1 MFYEFKQVSD
11 VEVLNIYV
19 QMVDLTENRLDDSVD
34 LDTVR
39 NMIDYMLPRKE
50 EHVYNQI
57 NMSNMAEHLVRF
69 IPAGPFVEIKLKAD
83 LNDPV

>member
-1 MFYEFKQVSD
+1 MFYAFKQVSD
-11 VEVLNIYV
+11 VEVLSIYI
-19 QMVDLTENRLDDSVD
+19 QMVELTENRLDDSVD
-34 LDTVR
+34 ADTVR

-57 NMSNMAEHLVRF
+57 NATNMAERLVRF
-69 IPAGPFVEIKLKAD
+69 IPAGPFVEIKLRAD

>member
-57 NMSNMAEHLVRF
+57 NTTNMAEHLVRF

>member
-57 NMSNMAEHLVRF
+57 NTTNMAEQLVRF

>member
-57 NMSNMAEHLVRF
+57 NTTNMAEHLARF